1 MADQQGSR
9 KPTLGAQVFAS
20 RANRA
25 MRSSGPLEGLASRG
39 DHYSG
44 TNLLCAEVAPELALG
59 SKRAQEGCMR

>member
-1 MADQQGSR
+1 M
-9 KPTLGAQVFAS
+9 FAS